1 MSQLSGPPEFNNY
14 QSDKSNTTPLMTSG
28 KRIVL
33 STFGSFGDIHPYI
46 AIALELRARG
56 HRPVIATS
64 EVYREKMEVLGLEFR
79 PVRPDMPSYDQ
90 PEELSKLA
98 EELSEARGGAEKVIG
113 LFTGLLPEIYE
124 DLYAITKDADLL
136 LTHPL
141 PLVGPLVA
149 QKLRLPWVSSVLAP
163 ASLLSAYDPIV
174 PPQLPALYHLLRLH
188 PFFTRMVLRIAFPKL
203 EKIMEP
209 VYRLRADLGLPR
221 GEQPIF
227 GGQHSPELVLAL
239 FSRMLA
245 QPQRDWPPNT
255 IVTGFPFYDRRDFLA
270 ETETSEA
277 LWQFLDAGPPPIVFT
292 LGSSAFWVAKDFY
305 RDSIAAAQT
314 LGQRALL
321 LIGHARN
328 LPAEPLPKGV
338 AAFEYG
344 AFGEILPRARAIV
357 HQGGVGTTGQ
367 GLRSGRPVLV
377 VPHAHDQFDNGA
389 RVARLGCGR
398 MIARPRYNA
407 DNATRELRKLLDNP
421 KYTKKAEEVSR
432 EVQRENGASA
442 AADAIEERLR
452 TDAPLESDYVASY

>member
-1 MSQLSGPPEFNNY
+1 
-14 QSDKSNTTPLMTSG
+14 MTG

-33 STFGSFGDIHPYI
+33 STFGSFGDVHPYI

-64 EVYREKMEVLGLEFR
+64 EVYREKMDILGLEFH

-90 PEELSKLA
+90 PDELSKLA
-98 EELSEARGGAEKVIG
+98 EELIEPRGGAEKVVG
-113 LFTGLLPEIYE
+113 LFTGQLPEIYE

-149 QKLRLPWVSSVLAP
+149 QKLGLPWASSVLAP
-163 ASLLSAYDPIV
+163 ASFLSAYDPIV

-188 PFFTRMVLRIAFPKL
+188 PFFTRMVLRIAFHKL

-227 GGQHSPELVLAL
+227 GGQHSPKLVLAL
-239 FSRMLA
+239 FSRVLA
-245 QPQRDWPPNT
+245 QPQRDWPANT
-255 IVTGFPFYDRRDFLA
+255 EVTGFPFYDRRDFLGDTGA
-270 ETETSEA
+270 SED
-277 LWQFLDAGPPPIVFT
+277 LWQFLDSGPPPIVFT

-305 RDSIAAAQT
+305 RDSIAAAQA
-314 LGQRALL
+314 LGKRALL
-321 LIGHARN
+321 LIGHTRN
-328 LPAEPLPKGV
+328 LPAQPLPDGI

-344 AFGEILPRARAIV
+344 TFGEILPRAWAIV

-377 VPHAHDQFDNGA
+377 VPHAHDQFDNAA

-407 DNATRELRKLLDNP
+407 DNATKELRAVLGNS
-421 KYTKKAEEVSR
+421 KYADKAQEVSR
-432 EVQRENGASA
+432 EVQRENGAGA
-442 AADAIEERLR
+442 AADAIEQLLR
-452 TDAPLESDYVASY
+452 TGAPMESDYVASY